1 MGGGGGGGRR
11 SLGDIRALEQ
21 RAKAALQG
29 GKRNVFIS
37 FAMEDLNEVNLLRA
51 HAKNEKSD
59 IEFNDYSVR
68 EPYDS
73 QRAEYIRQKIT
84 ERIERASVTVVYL
97 SESTPQSKWVEWEVE
112 KSLSLGKRVIATYAS
127 DKPPSKLPAWSS
139 EKKISLVPW
148 KNLADELG
156 K

>member
-1 MGGGGGGGRR
+1 MRATSILTRG
-11 SLGDIRALEQ
+11 GDIRALEQ

-37 FAMEDLNEVNLLRA
+37 FAMEDLDEVNLLRA

-73 QRAEYIRQKIT
+73 ERAEYIRQKIT

-97 SESTPQSKWVEWEVE
+97 SESTPQSEWVKWEVE
-112 KSLSLGKRVIATYAS
+112 KSLSLGKRVVAMYAS
-127 DKPPSKLPAWSS
+127 DKPPSQLPAWVS
-139 EKKISLVPW
+139 EKKIGLVAW
-148 KNLADELG
+148 KNLATELN